1 MTESMQLYLI
11 SGVSA
16 IGLILLSAIYSELKS
31 LTAELKGIVASQ
43 ASHLARIDS
52 AEKTLEKL
60 PCVRELRCPAK
71 E

>member
-16 IGLILLSAIYSELKS
+16 IGLILLSAIYNELKS
-31 LTAELKGIVASQ
+31 LGLELKGVATAQ
-43 ASHLARIDS
+43 ANHLARIDNV
-52 AEKTLEKL
+52 ERTMDKL
-60 PCVRELRCPAK
+60 PCIREFKCPSK